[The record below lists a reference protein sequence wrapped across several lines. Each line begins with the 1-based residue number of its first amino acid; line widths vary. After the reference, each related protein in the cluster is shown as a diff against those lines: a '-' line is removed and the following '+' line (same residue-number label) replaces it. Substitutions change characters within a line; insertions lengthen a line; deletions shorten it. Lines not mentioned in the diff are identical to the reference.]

1 MSSNAQ
7 TRIVQKQSCVT
18 ISVDNNIAR
27 IIKTEEVARFAYDFV
42 SCARYFSNQ
51 AQSATDANSWQLK
64 SSVLSS
70 IIMAYASI
78 EATLHEFMHLRV
90 LSKDSN
96 ISPDKKEV
104 FYWMQKEELAPE
116 GKSDAL
122 RRFNS
127 ILRILEKE
135 PMSLGEE
142 PYQSANI
149 LRLLRNYFIHPVPT
163 IVVTFDS
170 NDPDVC
176 MKNDYTKKLKSI
188 LKLPADATFPKSI
201 ITAECAAWASKSAES
216 FLKEFEDR
224 AGISV
229 GFVLRP

>member
-1 MSSNAQ
+1 
-7 TRIVQKQSCVT
+7 
-18 ISVDNNIAR
+18 VDNDVAR
-27 IIKTEEVARFAYDFV
+27 VTKAEEVARFAYDFV
-42 SCARYFSNQ
+42 NCARYFSNQ
-51 AQSATDANSWQLK
+51 ALSATDADYWQLK

-90 LSKDSN
+90 LSENSN
-96 ISPDKKEV
+96 ISSDKKEV
-104 FYWMQKEELAPE
+104 FYWMLKEELAPV

-122 RRFNS
+122 SRFNS

-149 LRLLRNYFIHPVPT
+149 LRLLRNNFIHSVPT
-163 IVVTFDS
+163 VVVTVDS

-201 ITAECAAWASKSAES
+201 ITPECAAWASKSAES
-216 FLKEFEDR
+216 FLKEFEVR

-229 GFVLRP
+229 GFMLRP